1 MNIILNELPD
11 NKKKLWIYD
20 EEPELFSK
28 YSQIHHVIPNVILNE
43 IPKVIPNEIPNEILN
58 EKPNEILNEKPNE
71 ILNEIPNEIPK
82 VIPNEIPNEIPKVI
96 PNEKF
101 KEINNKRNNE
111 KPMEI
116 IIKHTLSR
124 ESMRNEI
131 YSRLVLFISAPEFS
145 KAFGVKKSAEIIGA
159 LSNNRWNQSMAL
171 FISFLLDANVIYKDK
186 SYLFNKNKNNMEI
199 SVM

>member
-28 YSQIHHVIPNVILNE
+28 YSQIHHVIPNVIL
-43 IPKVIPNEIPNEILN
+43 
-58 EKPNEILNEKPNE
+58 
-71 ILNEIPNEIPK
+71 
-82 VIPNEIPNEIPKVI
+82 NEIPKVI